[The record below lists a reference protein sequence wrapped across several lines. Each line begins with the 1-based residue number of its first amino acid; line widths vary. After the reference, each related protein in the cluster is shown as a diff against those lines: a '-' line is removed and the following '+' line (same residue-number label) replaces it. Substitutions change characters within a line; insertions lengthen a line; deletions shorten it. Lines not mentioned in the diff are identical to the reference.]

1 MRTLLILA
9 IALIPAVAQA
19 QVVQVQQRIGCNL
32 GRCKVGIGSGVAIGW
47 EPTQA
52 GCRKYYVLTVA
63 HNAGVQE
70 RHRFDPRLNYGMSVA
85 TRSGLHQAKIEQCD
99 GARFLMLLSFV
110 ETSGEKIPVLP
121 IANRIAQAGES
132 VTISGFSQSRQGQF
146 SVRSLSLRSTGPQ
159 CFTVTSPFEQGESGG
174 PVCDQRGEI
183 IGLCEGYNS
192 ETKIGFG
199 PSAAAIRA
207 FLNLPAIGSVSESR
221 ESKQLPVQ
229 PGLPVQP
236 SRPEVPVREPIADAP
251 PFNRAPVYNPG
262 PVVPHPPPEPVD
274 RAPVVPAPEHRA
286 KPDPVKVEDTPAIP
300 RIPPATPKEPV
311 QLAGDKPQ
319 GGGAGAASSDP
330 ESAQSS
336 VGSKV
341 VTAARFGLDLWSV
354 LAGVGLVAGT
364 GGIGG
369 LALLGWRGFKAA
381 RTLKQLRQGLGGPS
395 TAAPSPVSQQVK
407 EVINTLPPI
416 ASPVTT
422 PVSAPQPIRLPLQ
435 STNFVEVPVDYRRE
449 SVDYALA
456 ETGRKYPGAIATLEV
471 VKSLINQHLQANGH
485 GPESLHS

>member
-1 MRTLLILA
+1 
-9 IALIPAVAQA
+9 
-19 QVVQVQQRIGCNL
+19 
-32 GRCKVGIGSGVAIGW
+32 
-47 EPTQA
+47 
-52 GCRKYYVLTVA
+52 
-63 HNAGVQE
+63 
-70 RHRFDPRLNYGMSVA
+70 
-85 TRSGLHQAKIEQCD
+85 
-99 GARFLMLLSFV
+99 MLLSFV

-146 SVRSLSLRSTGPQ
+146 GVRSLSLRSTGPQ

-174 PVCDQRGEI
+174 PVCDSRGEI
-183 IGLCEGYNS
+183 IGLCEGYNN

-221 ESKQLPVQ
+221 DSGQLPVQ

-236 SRPEVPVREPIADAP
+236 SRPEVPVREPVQDAP
-251 PFNRAPVYNPG
+251 PFNRAPVYNPR
-262 PVVPHPPPEPVD
+262 PVVPPPPPEPVD
-274 RAPVVPAPEHRA
+274 RSPVVPVPEHRA
-286 KPDPVKVEDTPAIP
+286 KPDPVKVEDTPTIP
-300 RIPPATPKEPV
+300 RIPPAAPKEPV

-319 GGGAGAASSDP
+319 GGDAGAASSDP

-336 VGSKV
+336 VGSNV

-354 LAGVGLVAGT
+354 LAGVGIVAGT
-364 GGIGG
+364 GGVGG
-369 LALLGWRGFKAA
+369 LALMGWRGFKAA